1 MKRNRGLLALIIILV
16 IIFIDQA
23 TKLYVKTHF
32 YLGESVDVT
41 SWFKILFI
49 ENNGMAF
56 GMEIGSTILGLK
68 MPYTAGDV
76 IFSERKMLSRRCLES
91 LISYNVVK

>member
-49 ENNGMAF
+49 ALSMYAS
-56 GMEIGSTILGLK
+56 MLYALTITLNLFF
-68 MPYTAGDV
+68 
-76 IFSERKMLSRRCLES
+76 IL
-91 LISYNVVK
+91 